1 MTQVFIA
8 APTPM
13 MRAGLRA
20 LLESEDLQVVGE
32 APSLTEINRHL
43 GDVDVLLATDAILL
57 EDDARAVVGEG
68 ELALVVLS
76 DTDRPASLLR
86 SLPLRGWGIVQHEAP
101 ASELRAAVLSAAQG
115 LIVFSLPLAERL
127 LGGQVAVQTLNS
139 AQLEEQLTARE
150 REVLEL
156 LSQGL
161 SNKLI
166 ARQLNISEHT
176 VKFHVSAIYTK
187 LGAASRTEAVSLG
200 ARLGII
206 SF

>member
-1 MTQVFIA
+1 MTHVFIA

-20 LLESEDLQVVGE
+20 MIESQDLQVVGE
-32 APSLTEINRHL
+32 APSLADINRDLH
-43 GDVDVLLATDAILL
+43 GVDVLLVADAALL
-57 EDDARAVVGEG
+57 ENDARSVVGEG
-68 ELALVVLS
+68 EMALVVLS

-86 SLPLRGWGIVQHEAP
+86 NLPLRGWGIVQPDAP
-101 ASELRAAVLSAAQG
+101 AGELQSAVLSVAQG
-115 LIVFSLPLAERL
+115 LIVFSLALAERL
-127 LGGQVAVQTLNS
+127 LGGQVPVRTLNS
-139 AQLEEQLTARE
+139 GQLEEHLTARE

-166 ARQLNISEHT
+166 ARKLQISEHT

-187 LGAASRTEAVSLG
+187 LGASSRTEAVSLG